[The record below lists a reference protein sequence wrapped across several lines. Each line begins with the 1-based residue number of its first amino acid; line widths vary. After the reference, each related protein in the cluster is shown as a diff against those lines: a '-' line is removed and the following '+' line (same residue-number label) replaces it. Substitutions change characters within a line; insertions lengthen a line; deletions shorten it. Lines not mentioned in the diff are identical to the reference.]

1 MQPVFSLK
9 DGQKPGVLCR
19 EGCKG
24 YIAFTD
30 RDAGTGGGIKKTAGG
45 GLFSC
50 FFISLLYL
58 QVGSGGAGMLPHGL
72 LRGGIVP
79 AADGVQYL
87 PVTAED
93 AARQRQLLDIV

>member
-45 GLFSC
+45 GLFYTYYAFYTFRS
-50 FFISLLYL
+50 
-58 QVGSGGAGMLPHGL
+58 
-72 LRGGIVP
+72 VP
-79 AADGVQYL
+79 AARVCSRM
-87 PVTAED
+87 ACF
-93 AARQRQLLDIV
+93 AAASSRRRMASSISR